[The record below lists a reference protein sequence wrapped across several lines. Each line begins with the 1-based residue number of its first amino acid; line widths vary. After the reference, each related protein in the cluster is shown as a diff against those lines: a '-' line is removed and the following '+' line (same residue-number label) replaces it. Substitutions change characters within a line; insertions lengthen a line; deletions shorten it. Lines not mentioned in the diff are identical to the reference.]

1 MPHDTLQKRETIVR
15 KRVECNNMP
24 TRLTPSIDY
33 VCLTTIRLCHDVAL
47 FALSLSKN
55 IQNES
60 MINTV
65 LKCQSE

>member
-1 MPHDTLQKRETIVR
+1 
-15 KRVECNNMP
+15 MP
-24 TRLTPSIDY
+24 TRLTPSIEY